1 MNTKP
6 DQSGS
11 GSYGV
16 HFKASCLL
24 LSLSACLFSAN
35 GLATSLAYRPE
46 TGICGAAVDGE
57 LEKVIEYL
65 KANPTAMTERD
76 AGRTPLHWA
85 SESGRT
91 NVVEYLLSIGVDAKL
106 GDAERFT
113 PLHSA
118 AAFRHTGV
126 VKSLLDHGA
135 DPKAVAEGGYSVL
148 LSACSGWP
156 KKEIIELLIEAGADP
171 NVKSDDGVT
180 PLQKLSFREPPE
192 TLKLLLAAGVN
203 VNQVGWEGTTA
214 LHWAID
220 GDNVEVAHLL
230 AESGADDTA
239 RNEKG
244 TTALARVSEKA
255 AQNDF
260 GRHLKWKRVASILAK
275 NAKLKEPASVES
287 PTSKKPAHKFNRRHK
302 NT

>member
-1 MNTKP
+1 MRIIAGLC
-6 DQSGS
+6 SL
-11 GSYGV
+11 
-16 HFKASCLL
+16 ACLL
-24 LSLSACLFSAN
+24 VGIIEIECSAN
-35 GLATSLAYRPE
+35 SYAYRPE
-46 TGICGAAVDGE
+46 KGICGAAVRGE
-57 LEKVIEYL
+57 LEKVVAYL
-65 KANPTAMTERD
+65 QADPKARAERD

-85 SESGRT
+85 AESGRT
-91 NVVEYLLSIGVDAKL
+91 NVVEYLLSIGIDPKL
-106 GDAERFT
+106 GDAKGFT

-118 AAFRHTGV
+118 AAFRHTGI

-156 KKEIIELLIEAGADP
+156 KKEIIELLIGIGADP

-192 TLKLLLAAGVN
+192 TLKLLLAAGAD
-203 VNQVGWEGTTA
+203 VNQVGWEGSTA

-230 AESGADDTA
+230 AESGADGTA

-260 GRHLKWKRVASILAK
+260 GRHLKWKRVAGILAK
-275 NAKLKEPASVES
+275 DAKLKEPASVQS
-287 PTSKKPAHKFNRRHK
+287 PTSRKPAHEFNRRHK

>member
-1 MNTKP
+1 MRI
-6 DQSGS
+6 
-11 GSYGV
+11 V
-16 HFKASCLL
+16 ARWC
-24 LSLSACLFSAN
+24 SLVCLFAGISEIECSAD
-35 GLATSLAYRPE
+35 SYAYWPDK
-46 TGICGAAVDGE
+46 GICGAAVRGE
-57 LEKVIEYL
+57 LEKVVAYL
-65 KANPTAMTERD
+65 QADPKAMTERD

-85 SESGRT
+85 AESGRT
-91 NVVEYLLSIGVDAKL
+91 NVVEYLLSIGVDPKL
-106 GDAERFT
+106 GDAKGFT

-135 DPKAVAEGGYSVL
+135 DPKAVAKGGYSVL

-156 KKEIIELLIEAGADP
+156 KREIIELLIEAGADP

-192 TLKLLLAAGVN
+192 TLKLLLAAGAN
-203 VNQVGWEGTTA
+203 VNQVGWEGSTA
-214 LHWAID
+214 FHWAID

-230 AESGADDTA
+230 AESGADGTA

-244 TTALARVSEKA
+244 TTALARVSGKA

-260 GRHLKWKRVASILAK
+260 GRHLKWKRVASVLAK
-275 NAKLKEPASVES
+275 SAKLREPASIEAPS
-287 PTSKKPAHKFNRRHK
+287 AETPPQKFNRRHK